1 MPFLLHDSSLHRTT
15 NINSVF
21 PDLVYKDP
29 SYFNISQL
37 KMLSAGEWFIEVGK
51 ISVLIS
57 NNRLCKCLY
66 VEVCL
71 LKIHK

>member
-29 SYFNISQL
+29 FYFNISQL

-51 ISVLIS
+51 ISVILIDCV
-57 NNRLCKCLY
+57 NAFML
-66 VEVCL
+66 
-71 LKIHK
+71 